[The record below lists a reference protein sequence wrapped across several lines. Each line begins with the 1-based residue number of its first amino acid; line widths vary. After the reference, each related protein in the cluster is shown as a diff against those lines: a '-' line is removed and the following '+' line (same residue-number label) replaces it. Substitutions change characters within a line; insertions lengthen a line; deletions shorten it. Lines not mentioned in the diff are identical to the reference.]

1 MSILILDLFVGNFLG
16 QLIDLLLLS
25 IKLLLDTSFLVL
37 LFNFDLIL
45 QMLNVSLE
53 FVTLLLLDEDFLR
66 WNDLVAEFFVFSVW
80 ILIMDVEDAENT
92 ILTSGEEI
100 LIIVRNSDSLDRE
113 TVSLNLVDLVE
124 LLIEHLD

>member
-66 WNDLVAEFFVFSVW
+66 WNDLVAKFFVFSVW